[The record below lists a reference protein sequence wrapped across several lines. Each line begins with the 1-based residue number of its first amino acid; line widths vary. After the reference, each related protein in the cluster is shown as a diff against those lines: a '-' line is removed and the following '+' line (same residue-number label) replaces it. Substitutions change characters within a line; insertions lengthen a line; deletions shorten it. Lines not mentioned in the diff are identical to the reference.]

1 MSEEI
6 GADIQ
11 IEEEEIGIDIELEE
25 EVIAVDSKIDILK
38 GEKGD
43 KRR

>member
-25 EVIAVDSKIDILK
+25 EVIAVDSKIDVLK